1 MEYPTYGD
9 FVKEAFGWKTRIPG
23 LGRMPL
29 NQLALAAFAVLG
41 LANPGFWFLGAAAEI
56 GYLVLKSTSP
66 RFQALVRAEKLM
78 ADRETYSERVQ
89 RAVNRLTAESQARY
103 RRLLDEC
110 RRIQGIARVQ
120 DESDLSGVHELRG
133 SGLNQL
139 LWIFLRLLN
148 SRQILDENIGRLD
161 RDAIEREVAKLE
173 KRVVEAAND
182 PALERS
188 LKGTLEIRRKR
199 LENLDNAERSRSVIE
214 AELERIEQQVFL
226 IREEAAVSGKAEVL
240 SRRLDSVTRTLTETN
255 SWMEQNAEIFG
266 ELGADPLGTAPAD
279 LPEVTPP
286 VPVERELEG

>member
-1 MEYPTYGD
+1 MDYPSYGD
-9 FVKEAFGWKTRIPG
+9 FLKEAFGWRTKVPG
-23 LGRMPL
+23 LGRMPI

-41 LANPGFWFLGAAAEI
+41 IANPGFWFLGAAAEI

-66 RFQALVRAEKLM
+66 RFQALVRAQQLM
-78 ADRETYSERVQ
+78 ADKESYSERVH
-89 RAVNRLTAESQARY
+89 RAVGRLSDESQARY
-103 RRLLDEC
+103 RRLLVEC
-110 RRIQGIARVQ
+110 RQIQGIADVQ
-120 DESDLSGVHELRG
+120 DEAALSGVRDLRG

-148 SRQILDENIGRLD
+148 SRQILDENILRVD
-161 RDAIEREVAKLE
+161 REAIAHEIGKLE
-173 KRVVEAAND
+173 TRVGAAAGN

-199 LENLDNAERSRSVIE
+199 LENLDNAARSRNVIE

-226 IREEAAVSGKAEVL
+226 IREEAAVTGKAELL
-240 SRRLDSVTRTLTETN
+240 SQRLDSVTRTLTETN

-266 ELGADPLGTAPAD
+266 EMGADPLGSAPAD

-286 VPVERELEG
+286 IPPKMETEG

>member
-1 MEYPTYGD
+1 MDNPSYGD
-9 FVKEAFGWKTRIPG
+9 FLKEAFGWRTKIPG

-41 LANPGFWFLGAAAEI
+41 IANPGFWFLGAAAEV

-66 RFQALVRAEKLM
+66 RFQALVRGRKLL
-78 ADRETYSERVQ
+78 ADKETYSERVQ
-89 RAVNRLTAESQARY
+89 RAVARLSTESQTRY

-110 RRIQGIARVQ
+110 RRIQGIAEIQ
-120 DESDLSGVHELRG
+120 DEAALSGVHNLRG

-148 SRQILDENIGRLD
+148 SRQILEENIGRVD
-161 RDAIEREVAKLE
+161 REAIEREVRKLE
-173 KRVVEAAND
+173 TRVAAAAAD

-188 LKGTLEIRRKR
+188 LQGTLEIRRKR
-199 LENLDNAERSRSVIE
+199 LENLGNAERSRHVID

-226 IREEAAVSGKAEVL
+226 IREEAAVTGKAEVL

-255 SWMEQNAEIFG
+255 SWMDQNAEIFG
-266 ELGADPLGTAPAD
+266 EMGADPVGTAPAD

-286 VPVERELEG
+286 VPPKMETEG